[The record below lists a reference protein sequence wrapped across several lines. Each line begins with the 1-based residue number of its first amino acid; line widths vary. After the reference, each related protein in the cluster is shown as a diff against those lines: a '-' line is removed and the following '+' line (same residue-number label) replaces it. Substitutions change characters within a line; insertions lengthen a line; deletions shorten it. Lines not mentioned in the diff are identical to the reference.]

1 MHGTLLIP
9 LDGSARA
16 ETALRFAELIPSR
29 TVRLVTVEPVR
40 LSAARE
46 RWARGEVPPQGG
58 TWLISSP
65 AAYLELLATPLRD
78 QGRAVEVVVTAGK
91 PEQRIVESAADT
103 DLIIMATRGGGATA
117 LLVGGTADYVAHRAP
132 VPTLLVRDVPAAPI
146 ERIVVPLD
154 GSTRAEEAIPLA
166 ATLRRELG
174 ATIHL
179 VRAIDPSASIATTSE
194 LQQAAETYLQ
204 RRIQSIDD
212 AVDVSY
218 EIPVVRVGSVADS
231 ILQVV
236 QPGDLF
242 VMASRRRRRLG
253 QLLLGSVTVAVVGS
267 APVTVV
273 LVPGILGDMAAA
285 LRAAQQGGDQRDGE

>member
-1 MHGTLLIP
+1 MHGTLLVP

-16 ETALRFAELIPSR
+16 ETALRFAERIPSR

-65 AAYLELLATPLRD
+65 AAYLELLAPPLRD

-91 PEQRIVESAADT
+91 PGQRIVEAAADT
-103 DLIIMATRGGGATA
+103 DLIVMATRGGGATA
-117 LLVGGTADYVAHRAP
+117 LLVGGTADYVAHHAP
-132 VPTLLVRDVPAAPI
+132 VPTLLVRDMPAAPI

-154 GSTRAEEAIPLA
+154 GSTRAEEALPLA

-179 VRAIDPSASIATTSE
+179 VRAIDPSTSIATASE
-194 LQQAAETYLQ
+194 LQQAAETYLNRQ
-204 RRIQSIDD
+204 LKSVADD
-212 AVDVSY
+212 ANVSY
-218 EIPVVRVGSVADS
+218 DIPVVRVGSVAES
-231 ILQVV
+231 ILQVA

-242 VMASRRRRRLG
+242 VMASRRRRPLG
-253 QLLLGSVTVAVVGS
+253 QLVLGSVTAAVVRS
-267 APVTVV
+267 APVPVV
-273 LVPGILGDMAAA
+273 LVPGIPGEMAPALHAA
-285 LRAAQQGGDQRDGE
+285 KTGSARRGGG